1 MSNLNH
7 LVEQQVKEY
16 ESKLK
21 HIDEMLD
28 HAHDKLSTKDVA
40 PKEQTEFEKIQRARH
55 QLNED
60 IQLMK
65 LISKENWET
74 DTIENAGPMGV
85 WDIVAQRLEKF
96 IERIDKS

>member
-1 MSNLNH
+1 MSDLDH

-16 ESKLK
+16 ESRLK

-28 HAHDKLSTKDVA
+28 HAHAQLDTKDVIE
-40 PKEQTEFEKIQRARH
+40 KEHKELDEIRRARH
-55 QLNED
+55 ELNED
-60 IQLMK
+60 LQRMRV
-65 LISKENWET
+65 ISKQHWET
-74 DTIENAGPMGV
+74 DTIENAGPMAI

>member
-1 MSNLNH
+1 MSNFEN

-28 HAHDKLSTKDVA
+28 HAHVQLSTKDVVTE
-40 PKEQTEFEKIQRARH
+40 EQSEFEKIQRARH

-60 IQLMK
+60 LQRMK
-65 LISKENWET
+65 LISKKNWQT
-74 DTIENAGPMGV
+74 DTIENAGPLGV

-96 IERIDKS
+96 VERIDKS